1 LNRYWPRLTG
11 ERPAFQLRLTGDDE
25 FRARARSVPLRWDG
39 ALSASEAPWSW
50 AVRPVIEFINDQ
62 GFKQLTKWRCS
73 IKDGTVRRAAR
84 HAQFLTSAAVE
95 IVMGTAACFYG
106 VRG

>member
-1 LNRYWPRLTG
+1 
-11 ERPAFQLRLTGDDE
+11 
-25 FRARARSVPLRWDG
+25 
-39 ALSASEAPWSW
+39 
-50 AVRPVIEFINDQ
+50 VRPRHCGDALCDRFIEFIDDQ

-73 IKDGTVRRAAR
+73 IKDGAVRRATR